1 MIKRIVIVIIGIIV
15 VVLGRGFFFYSGFYT
30 PPPTEMPSYE
40 DVVVPPA
47 PSSEFSDNISDNIS
61 EEEKAV
67 LIDLAHDN
75 NFDKEELNV
84 LILRLISRDL
94 SIKFFGVED
103 DLKKELLGE
112 EEEEEEEIEEEEEEE
127 IEEEE
132 EPLGEEEEEQTNQEE
147 EPLGEEEEIDQE
159 EEPLGEEEEEKKI
172 DQEEEPLGEE
182 EEEEEELL
190 PVAFIIVS
198 PQVEFSKEEKKTVN
212 EFVDNGGKL
221 LLIADPT
228 RNGNINSISLEF
240 GLIFEPDY
248 LYNMEENE
256 INYRNIFV
264 SEFEENEITK
274 NIEKIV
280 LYVAGSISSADG
292 GIAFVDQ
299 NTFSSII
306 ESRKQLSPIALN
318 QDEKVMAVHDL
329 TFMTEPYN
337 GALDNNQLI
346 ANIADW
352 LASPAEEEEAAE
364 SNEKD

>member
-47 PSSEFSDNISDNIS
+47 PSSEFFDNVSDNIS

-112 EEEEEEEIEEEEEEE
+112 EEEEEEEIEG
-127 IEEEE
+127 EE
-132 EPLGEEEEEQTNQEE
+132 EPLGEEEEEQT
-147 EPLGEEEEIDQE
+147 DQE
-159 EEPLGEEEEEKKI
+159 EEPLGEEEGEEKI

-364 SNEKD
+364 SDEKD